1 MGQMVDFARESLA
14 GIKRLQG
21 YMTTTKH
28 SAANLT
34 VDSTI
39 EYKVETHQA
48 VTLLHLS
55 FPIKDLPTN
64 FDYSHHLHMDD

>member
-1 MGQMVDFARESLA
+1 MIDFARESWV

-21 YMTTTKH
+21 YMIKMKH
-28 SAANLT
+28 SVANSI

-55 FPIKDLPTN
+55 FPIKDLRTH
-64 FDYSHHLHMDD
+64 FDYHHQLHQDDQY